1 MSMYD
6 LSEDERAFIERR
18 LAQERQAMAVSDAV
32 VRRRHEQMASQYEK
46 RLTSPV
52 GKLWSQQRCG
62 S

>member
-18 LAQERQAMAVSDAV
+18 LAQERQAMVVSDAV

-46 RLTSPV
+46 RLTLPAV
-52 GKLWSQQRCG
+52 K
-62 S
+62 

>member
-1 MSMYD
+1 MMSMYD

-52 GKLWSQQRCG
+52 GK
-62 S
+62 